1 MVQSKAFILI
11 QDIKKR
17 LKTLWEDFIVMLRM
31 KADQDDQEQ
40 VFMDDFKATLD
51 YFHLSLSESQLDTLH
66 NSFPGRKDGNRLR
79 IRVGRFYDI
88 NVAIERAGAYKNM
101 VVKEQVDTVK
111 DASGYTGQMFR
122 HKPLRPLEPL
132 TETELILMFV
142 KNNKMKEMSR
152 MCREINES
160 GGKVV
165 TVVELDDILRIL
177 YEEELEGRDLTAL
190 YEPFLQMNNKIL
202 INYKNFREAMTQK
215 VHTLEA

>member
-1 MVQSKAFILI
+1 
-11 QDIKKR
+11 
-17 LKTLWEDFIVMLRM
+17 
-31 KADQDDQEQ
+31 
-40 VFMDDFKATLD
+40 
-51 YFHLSLSESQLDTLH
+51 
-66 NSFPGRKDGNRLR
+66 
-79 IRVGRFYDI
+79 
-88 NVAIERAGAYKNM
+88 
-101 VVKEQVDTVK
+101 
-111 DASGYTGQMFR
+111 MFR